1 VKVRIALLFLV
12 VVAVVV
18 AFLSRRDPAEGPPVS
33 TDAVRVGV
41 APMSSIPDY
50 VGTSRAKLAALP
62 AGDSYAL
69 VAFTTYVA
77 PARLPELLAGTAAAE
92 VVARVPLPG
101 EQTEILRITA
111 RQLPDDVTAGMVR
124 VAERKER
131 EVVAYRSRE
140 ASEQNLTGAADRAAA
155 EAVELRAGCV
165 CIYAAFVRASRD
177 ALVTLGTREGV
188 RVVDPAPEV
197 TDPVRTVLLPPLP
210 DQTDLARPPSGR

>member
-12 VVAVVV
+12 VAAVAV
-18 AFLSRRDPAEGPPVS
+18 AFLSRPDPPVGPPAS

-41 APMSSIPDY
+41 APMSSVPDY

-62 AGDSYAL
+62 AGESYAL

-77 PARLPELLAGTAAAE
+77 PARLPDILAGTAVAE
-92 VVARVPLPG
+92 VVVRVPLPG
-101 EQTEILRITA
+101 EQTEIIRVPA
-111 RQLPDDVTAGMVR
+111 RQLPGDVTAEMRR
-124 VAERKER
+124 VAARKER
-131 EVVAYRSRE
+131 EVVAYRSRA
-140 ASEQNLTGAADRAAA
+140 ASEQNLTGAAERAAA
-155 EAVELRAGCV
+155 EAAALRDGCACV
-165 CIYAAFVRASRD
+165 YAALVRADRD
-177 ALVTLGTREGV
+177 ALVTLGTRDGV

>member
-1 VKVRIALLFLV
+1 VKVRIALVFLV
-12 VVAVVV
+12 VAAVAV
-18 AFLSRRDPAEGPPVS
+18 AFLSRSSDEPPPIS

-50 VGTSRAKLAALP
+50 VGTARARLAALP

-77 PARLPELLAGTAAAE
+77 PARLPELLAGTTTAE
-92 VVARVPLPG
+92 VVLRVPLPG
-101 EQTEILRITA
+101 EQTEILRVFA
-111 RQLPDDVTAGMVR
+111 RQLPGDVTAGMVR

-131 EVVAYRSRE
+131 EVLAYRSRE
-140 ASEQNLTGAADRAAA
+140 ASEQNLTGAAERTAA
-155 EAVELRAGCV
+155 EAAALREGCACVYAALVRAG
-165 CIYAAFVRASRD
+165 RD
-177 ALVTLGTREGV
+177 ALVTLGTRDGV